1 MSVKVY
7 GFSLHAENVDK
18 IDRVRGAIPRSAV
31 VDACLAYLTEDYIKS
46 LADQKRVASPSY
58 EEYQKQ
64 NPPQVQVTPQPT
76 SEQESKTQVIPT
88 QEAIEKSEE
97 ERKRVEED
105 QKIASEHPLEVP
117 GHTVLEF

>member
-1 MSVKVY
+1 MPLDRFS
-7 GFSLHAENVDK
+7 FSLHAENIDK

-64 NPPQVQVTPQPT
+64 NPPQVQVTPQPAK
-76 SEQESKTQVIPT
+76 EQESKTEVIPT
-88 QEAIEKSEE
+88 QEALDKADE
-97 ERKRVEED
+97 ERKRLEEE
-105 QKIASEHPLEVP
+105 QRIANDHPLEVP